1 MIDSSKYNEIAS
13 LLAHLSN
20 AFHEL
25 SRETENMNN
34 EICEIS
40 DRLGI
45 TISETEKTKQCLKD
59 IGNII
64 SKMD

>member
-1 MIDSSKYNEIAS
+1 MIDSNKYNEIAS

-20 AFHEL
+20 AFHDL
-25 SRETENMNN
+25 ANETEIMNN

-40 DRLGI
+40 DRVGA
-45 TISETEKTKQCLKD
+45 TMNETAKTKQCLKD
-59 IGNII
+59 IGYII

>member
-20 AFHEL
+20 AFHDL
-25 SRETENMNN
+25 ARETENMNS

-40 DRLGI
+40 DRLGA
-45 TISETEKTKQCLKD
+45 TTSETEKTKRCLRD

>member
-20 AFHEL
+20 AFHDL
-25 SRETENMNN
+25 ANETENMNN

-40 DRLGI
+40 DRLGA
-45 TISETEKTKQCLKD
+45 TIYETVKTKQCLKD
-59 IGNII
+59 IGDII
-64 SKMD
+64 SKMG